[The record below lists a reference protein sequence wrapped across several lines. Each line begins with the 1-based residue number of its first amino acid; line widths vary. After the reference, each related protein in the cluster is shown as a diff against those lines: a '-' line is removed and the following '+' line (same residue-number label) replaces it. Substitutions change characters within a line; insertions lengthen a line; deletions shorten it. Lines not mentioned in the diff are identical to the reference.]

1 MAFVQKKKHFF
12 LLWTFQPFGLP
23 LEFYWHYS
31 RIKVSGGNCNFIVTI
46 KFCLEFSDSLK
57 LIKGEDMKKSLA
69 QVRFCWNYFKVKW
82 TFFEGVRR
90 YGKNRSSLHSW
101 YWNPMDYPRTKKM
114 QFNHWK
120 EMSDLRKEHQ
130 DVHFHFSTISVSK
143 YKLQLI
149 LEWVL
154 CWLLS
159 QFIYIFHQFQFRKA
173 A

>member
-1 MAFVQKKKHFF
+1 MQKKKHFF

-130 DVHFHFSTISVSK
+130 DVHF
-143 YKLQLI
+143 QP
-149 LEWVL
+149 
-154 CWLLS
+154 
-159 QFIYIFHQFQFRKA
+159 
-173 A
+173 

>member
-1 MAFVQKKKHFF
+1 MVAIAISSLQLNFAWNWVTHWNWLKEKIWRNH
-12 LLWTFQPFGLP
+12 
-23 LEFYWHYS
+23 WH
-31 RIKVSGGNCNFIVTI
+31 KFDFIGI
-46 KFCLEFSDSLK
+46 
-57 LIKGEDMKKSLA
+57 I
-69 QVRFCWNYFKVKW
+69 NIKW

-159 QFIYIFHQFQFRKA
+159 QFIYIFHQFQFREA